1 MKNEYMPFGS
11 MCNSFG
17 LINKGKGMSAEEFIK
32 AMRVLMDYAQ
42 ELEKPLRTNTNDFKP
57 KEIQLPK

>member
-17 LINKGKGMSAEEFIK
+17 LINHGKVMSSEEFVS
-32 AMRVLMDYAQ
+32 AMRIIMEYAQ
-42 ELEKPLRTNTNDFKP
+42 ELEEPKQTINDIKRS
-57 KEIQLPK
+57 EIQIPK

>member
-1 MKNEYMPFGS
+1 